1 MISRKEHG
9 TVAEKRV
16 TRLDNE
22 YTRVV
27 DQQSQFQRE
36 ERKRVHIRRASII
49 LGLFLVIMIA
59 LGIQL
64 WSTHRQISKVDNQIR
79 SAKVTLQKKQ
89 TQNKELTQKQKLL
102 KDPTYL
108 QELLRSKYNY
118 AKKGEIIYNFV
129 K

>member
-1 MISRKEHG
+1 M
-9 TVAEKRV
+9 AEKRV